1 MLLRLLLFEFP
12 LARLATHALLVLLDK
27 ADEDHITPTK
37 PIFPTQREQFRIQA
51 PLVAKV
57 LEQVL
62 GEFDS
67 FEGGKRSQETLTLTS
82 SVENVILA

>member
-12 LARLATHALLVLLDK
+12 LARLATHALLVLFDT

-37 PIFPTQREQFRIQA
+37 PIFPAQREQFRIQA

-57 LEQVL
+57 REVVL
-62 GEFDS
+62 GEIFSS
-67 FEGGKRSQETLTLTS
+67 FEGGKRSQETLRS
-82 SVENVILA
+82 RHP